1 MECEEKNGTY
11 KNLESYLNDTKF
23 KYYCPICKK
32 KTVNSLIR
40 NKTKK
45 LNNNNSENSIKKKR
59 AATKVNSL
67 QNGN

>member
-23 KYYCPICKK
+23 KYFCPICKK

-40 NKTKK
+40 TKTKK
-45 LNNNNSENSIKKKR
+45 LNNSEISIKKKR